1 MNTTTAL
8 SLPASEGASQEL
20 DLSIGGMTCA
30 TCSGRV
36 ERALRKVPGVQS
48 ATVNLAT
55 ESARVP
61 PPCKARA
68 PRCLPWP
75 SAARRAWSCAP

>member
-8 SLPASEGASQEL
+8 SPPASEGASQEL

-36 ERALRKVPGVQS
+36 ERALRKVPGVQ
-48 ATVNLAT
+48 
-55 ESARVP
+55 ERYGEPGDGDSARPVF
-61 PPCKARA
+61 
-68 PRCLPWP
+68 
-75 SAARRAWSCAP
+75 CAGRG

>member
-8 SLPASEGASQEL
+8 SLPASDGAFQEL

-36 ERALRKVPGVQS
+36 ERALRKVPGVQA

-55 ESARVP
+55 ETARVQF
-61 PPCKARA
+61 
-68 PRCLPWP
+68 
-75 SAARRAWSCAP
+75 